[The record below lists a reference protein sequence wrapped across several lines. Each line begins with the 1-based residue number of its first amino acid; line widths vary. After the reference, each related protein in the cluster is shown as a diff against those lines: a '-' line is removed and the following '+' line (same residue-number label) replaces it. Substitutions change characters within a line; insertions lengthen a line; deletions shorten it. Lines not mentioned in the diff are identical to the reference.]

1 MYANS
6 FWHAVGDNQLAV
18 TIDNKRLSRG
28 EKQLIII
35 KQKEPKQEGKDCC
48 EQRGTQIISFPVRVI
63 SEWDKQSSAEA
74 EDNNDGGRER
84 PVTLTVST
92 HILLSRR
99 GTNWAR
105 K

>member
-1 MYANS
+1 MYAYS
-6 FWHAVGDNQLAV
+6 FWHAVDDNQLAV
-18 TIDNKRLSRG
+18 TMDNKRLSRD
-28 EKQLIII
+28 EKQPII

-48 EQRGTQIISFPVRVI
+48 EQRGTLIISFPVRVI